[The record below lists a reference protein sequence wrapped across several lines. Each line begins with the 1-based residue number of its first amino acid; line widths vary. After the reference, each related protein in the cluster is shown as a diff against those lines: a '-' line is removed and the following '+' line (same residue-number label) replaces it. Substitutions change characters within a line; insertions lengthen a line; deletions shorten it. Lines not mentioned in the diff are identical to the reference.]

1 MKNSPP
7 VSQKLKEAGATD
19 DIIAL
24 YESYFASDDKK
35 GQERLLCRCLRIK
48 REKLSEDRERL
59 SRLDYIIA
67 RVENTRDF

>member
-1 MKNSPP
+1 MKKSPS

-19 DIIAL
+19 DMLAL
-24 YESYFASDDKK
+24 YERYLASDDKR
-35 GQERLLCRCLRIK
+35 GQERLLCRCRRIK

>member
-1 MKNSPP
+1 MKKCFS

-19 DIIAL
+19 DMITL
-24 YESYFASDDKK
+24 YESYLASDDKK
-35 GQERLLCRCLRIK
+35 GQERLLCRCRRIE